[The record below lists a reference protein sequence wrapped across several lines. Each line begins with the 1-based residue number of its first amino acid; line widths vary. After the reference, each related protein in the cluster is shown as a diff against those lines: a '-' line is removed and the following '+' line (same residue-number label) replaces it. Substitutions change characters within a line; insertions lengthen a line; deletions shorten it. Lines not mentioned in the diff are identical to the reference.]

1 MKKIL
6 AGILFAALFGGCRA
20 SETAAP
26 TSNTQ
31 TGTLK
36 PLGDMPKFELERVA
50 GGKLNSDELKGK
62 VVVVDFWATWCQP
75 CIQEIPNYNK
85 MKEEYSGKDVE
96 ILGVTLESG
105 SLEDAK
111 PKVEELKMA
120 YPVVMG
126 TDEVVDGFGGL
137 IGFPTTF
144 LVGKDGK
151 VYKKYL
157 GLTAKKKETIEK
169 DIQAL
174 LEPAE

>member
-1 MKKIL
+1 MKKSL
-6 AGILFAALFGGCRA
+6 AGVLFAVILVGC
-20 SETAAP
+20 S
-26 TSNTQ
+26 SNQ
-31 TGTLK
+31 VNNPPAQLAGSPLK
-36 PLGDMPKFELERVA
+36 ALGDAPKFELERIS

-85 MKEEYSGKDVE
+85 MAEEYADKDVQ

-111 PKVEELKMA
+111 PKVEALNMK

-126 TDEVVDGFGGL
+126 NDAVVDGFGGL

-151 VYKKYL
+151 IYKKYL
-157 GLTAKKKETIEK
+157 GMTSKKKETIEK
-169 DIQAL
+169 DIQTL

>member
-1 MKKIL
+1 MKKSL
-6 AGILFAALFGGCRA
+6 AGMLVAVICIGCSSA
-20 SETAAP
+20 QSY
-26 TSNTQ
+26 Q
-31 TGTLK
+31 TVQQPGVLK
-36 PLGDMPKFELERVA
+36 ALGDTPKFELQLIS

-85 MKEEYSGKDVE
+85 MTEQYAGKDVQ
-96 ILGVTLESG
+96 ILGITLESG
-105 SLEDAK
+105 SLADAK
-111 PKVEELKMA
+111 PKVEALHMK

-126 TDEVVDGFGGL
+126 DDKTVEGFGGL

-151 VYKKYL
+151 IYKKYL
-157 GLTAKKKETIEK
+157 GLTSKKKETIMR
-169 DIQAL
+169 DIQTL

>member
-6 AGILFAALFGGCRA
+6 AAILFAALLVGCQA
-20 SETAAP
+20 AQTAAP
-26 TSNTQ
+26 TNTVP
-31 TGTLK
+31 GALK
-36 PLGDMPKFELERVA
+36 PLGDMPKFELDNVA
-50 GGKLNSDELKGK
+50 GGKFNSDELKGK

-75 CIQEIPNYNK
+75 CIIEIPNYNK
-85 MKEEYSGKDVE
+85 IKEEYAGKDVE

-111 PKVEELKMA
+111 PKVEEFDMH

-126 TDEVVDGFGGL
+126 NDDVVDGFGGL

-151 VYKKYL
+151 IYKKYL

-169 DIQAL
+169 DIQTL